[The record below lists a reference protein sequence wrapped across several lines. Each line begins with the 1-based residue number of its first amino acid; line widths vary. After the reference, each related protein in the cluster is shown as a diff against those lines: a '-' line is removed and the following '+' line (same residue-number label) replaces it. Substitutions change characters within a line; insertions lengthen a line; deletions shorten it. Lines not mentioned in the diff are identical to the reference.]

1 MKKTVAI
8 VTTSRADFGIYRPII
23 KEIEKSNKIDY
34 FLIVTGTHLS
44 KTHGYT
50 VDEIVKENFKIG
62 ETGEII
68 LTSDSYR
75 ATAKSMALAL
85 LFFADVYERR
95 RPDMVLVLGDRFEM
109 HSAALAALPFKIK
122 VAHIHGGEVTKGAMD
137 DSLRHS
143 ITKLSYLHFVSTREY
158 KRRVIQL
165 GEEPRRVFVTGAPSL
180 DNLKSIKLLT
190 KNEVEKVL
198 NIKIEKPIFLLT
210 LHPETATDVS
220 NKKSAYLVVEALK
233 HFKGT
238 IIATMPNADPG
249 GIEIR
254 EVFEKES
261 KINKNFHCVENLGNK
276 LYFSL
281 MKIADAMV
289 GNSSSGILESP
300 SFKLPVVN
308 IGDRQKG
315 RLRNKNVIDCPFSK
329 RKIVE
334 AIKKATSEKF
344 KNEIRKVKN
353 IYGNGDAS
361 HKIVKVIEKVID
373 INYQPKRFYDLKFK
387 ENLDE

>member
-1 MKKTVAI
+1 MKKSVAI

-23 KEIEKSNKIDY
+23 KEIDKSEKVDY
-34 FLIVTGTHLS
+34 FLVVTGTHLS
-44 KTHGYT
+44 KAHGNSKN
-50 VDEIVKENFKIG
+50 EIVKENFKIG
-62 ETGEII
+62 EESEII

-75 ATAKSMALAL
+75 ATVKSMALAL

-95 RPDMVLVLGDRFEM
+95 KPDMVLVLGDRFEM

-122 VAHIHGGEVTKGAMD
+122 VAHIHGGEVTEGAMD

-143 ITKLSYLHFVSTREY
+143 ITKLSCIHFVSTKEY
-158 KRRVIQL
+158 RRRVIQL
-165 GEEPRRVFVTGAPSL
+165 GEEPERVFLTGAPSL
-180 DNLKSIKLLT
+180 DNLKTVKFLT
-190 KNEVEKVL
+190 KNEIENAL
-198 NIKIEKPIFLLT
+198 NMKIEKPFFLLT
-210 LHPETATDVS
+210 LHPETATNVS
-220 NKKSAYLVVEALK
+220 NKKNAMVVIKALR
-233 HFKGT
+233 HFEGHV
-238 IIATMPNADPG
+238 IATMPNADPG
-249 GIEIR
+249 GLEIR

-261 KINKNFHCVENLGNK
+261 EVNKNFHCFENLGTR

-289 GNSSSGILESP
+289 GNSSSGILEAQ

-315 RLRNKNVIDCPFSK
+315 RLRNKNVMDCPFSEI
-329 RKIVE
+329 KIVE
-334 AIKKATSEKF
+334 AIKRATSEEF
-344 KNEIRKVKN
+344 KSEIRKAKN

-373 INYQPKRFYDLKFK
+373 INYQPKRFYDLKLEECF
-387 ENLDE
+387 ND